1 MTALIGLLVK
11 SIGYNIIHIQNEM
24 PTLIGLLV
32 LSIFIFKSLEIL
44 NDKSN
49 MRGIKILSLFFI
61 AVFFYFN
68 TLISNLFFFFF
79 VFVFLIF
86 VKFKTRLVYPI
97 NIYVLFLFY
106 CCFTLFYSE
115 SYWYGSLMILKLVLP
130 FLFLM
135 VGYSLIDTKD
145 KFRTFLLKSQ
155 KYFIPFAIL
164 STAPFVNLF
173 KPYIKILATYEA
185 GNAELFVTLQCI
197 SLALFFLTK
206 EKQYLIKFVI
216 LSLPYVTLIRR
227 TCMGAGAIVF
237 GVAYYFKKGYKAV
250 LPIVLMIVLS
260 IGVIVSVPSLK
271 ERFFGGDKGDVSG
284 LSTTELLSV
293 DNIGTSGR
301 SYMWQYVT
309 EKFYH
314 GNEFFGCGLGTM
326 KEYLRNNVQDETA
339 HFEMLHND
347 HLHLLIETGLLGVL
361 IYSTFFIVVIFMA
374 LSIMRK
380 RSVDIT
386 LRVAAF
392 CALST
397 TLSLLFCMFFSN
409 MLSKLTPIAITFL
422 FIGIFLRLKKNA

>member
-1 MTALIGLLVK
+1 MQALIGLYVLSK
-11 SIGYNIIHIQNEM
+11 DHSAIFSWNSM
-24 PTLIGLLV
+24 TTLIGLLV
-32 LSIFIFKSLEIL
+32 LSIFILRCIAIL
-44 NDKSN
+44 SEKSN
-49 MRGIKILSLFFI
+49 IRGIKILSLFFI

-68 TLISNLFFFFF
+68 TLVSNLIYFFF
-79 VFVFLIF
+79 VLIF
-86 VKFKTRLVYPI
+86 LGFGNIKLRVSYPI
-97 NIYVLFLFY
+97 NIYVVFLLY
-106 CCFTLFYSE
+106 CCWTLSYSE

-164 STAPFVNLF
+164 CTAPFVNLF
-173 KPYIKILATYEA
+173 KPYIKIFTTYEA

-216 LSLPYVTLIRR
+216 LSLPYITLIRR

-250 LPIVLMIVLS
+250 LPIVLMLVLS
-260 IGVIVSVPSLK
+260 VGAVVSIPSLK

-284 LSTTELLSV
+284 LSTAELLSV

-309 EKFYH
+309 EKFYY
-314 GNEFFGCGLGTM
+314 GNEMMGCGLGTM
-326 KEYLRNNVQDETA
+326 KEYLRNNVQGETA

-347 HLHLLIETGLLGVL
+347 HLHLLIETGWLGVL

-397 TLSLLFCMFFSN
+397 TLSLLFSMFFSN
-409 MLSKLTPIAITFL
+409 MLSKLIPIAITFL